1 MQTHTKSV
9 QKLITFSPQLYQL
22 VLNKAKR
29 LGLSFAEFLRLV
41 AVNEIKKE
49 VEEIPMVDKE
59 TEKRIGESIAAY
71 KRGQYTVL
79 ETDEDI
85 RKHFKNLQKHV

>member
-1 MQTHTKSV
+1 MQTQTKSV

-41 AVNEIKKE
+41 AVNEVKKE
-49 VEEIPMVDKE
+49 VEEIPMVDEE
-59 TEKRIGESIAAY
+59 TEKRIGESLKAY
-71 KRGQYTVL
+71 KEGRFKSLKTNKEIDDY
-79 ETDEDI
+79 
-85 RKHFKNLQKHV
+85 FKNL

>member
-1 MQTHTKSV
+1 MQTQTKSV

-41 AVNEIKKE
+41 AVNEVKKE
-49 VEEIPMVDKE
+49 VEEIPMVDEE
-59 TEKRIGESIAAY
+59 TEKRIGESLKAY
-71 KRGQYTVL
+71 KEGRFKSLKKNKEIDDY
-79 ETDEDI
+79 
-85 RKHFKNLQKHV
+85 FKNL